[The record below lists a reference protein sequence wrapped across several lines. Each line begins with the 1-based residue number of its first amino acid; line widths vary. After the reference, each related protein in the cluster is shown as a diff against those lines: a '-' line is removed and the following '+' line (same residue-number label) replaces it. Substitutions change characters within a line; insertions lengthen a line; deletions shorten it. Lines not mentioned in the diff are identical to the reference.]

1 MVESEDV
8 DRPLRAQSCSDSS
21 SSSFGSF
28 SDHDRDAHPTASP
41 PPTLSQS
48 QQPAASLSPTSV
60 STTASKLVV
69 VNRSSLSKVA
79 PAPTPVHSTPAT
91 PHSPHLKPAAA
102 NRLSVVTSPANGHRP
117 RPSVNLPQ
125 QPSEAFLS
133 PSSMYTPL
141 FSPHGPKSPPL
152 LRKKH
157 GELALRLGD
166 VMGEIHKHEREKR
179 ELHSQ
184 LTHRHHPL
192 LQDAQSVERRVS
204 ASVGDW
210 KPYDDNKERRSQ
222 QLATAA
228 VPRTSSLTADS
239 SGSTADGGT
248 AGNKTV
254 AAYNHPHKRA
264 GSTLPLVVSRSNRHA
279 ERIVHWM
286 TDLRYQ
292 YVAMVLC
299 LLALYLN
306 DFDYAVL
313 PAAADTPVSAILLTI
328 FLLFSVE
335 IVVQCIVKRNYFASF
350 FFWMDAIGT
359 VSLIFDI
366 SFIVDSFWSST
377 QLTTSD
383 TSSARVQQSAS
394 VIRLTRF
401 ARILRVIRLVRIVRL
416 FRYNNPLSGSKHPS
430 KVGLHLSE
438 LIDKRTILMMLG
450 LVIIL
455 PFLTGDPAPDDQSPA
470 LGLEVLVDTQRPTD
484 FSALS
489 SVYLATQPDL
499 IYLFINTTAAAMA
512 GNGSQVLLDR
522 RADMSWLRVSE
533 LNIYTD
539 GTSQATFSIRDGV
552 YLSSCYSMATTSLI
566 IAVFAIGS
574 YVISRNVHSLVVAPL
589 ERMTQIIRKLAG
601 TVCFLSAATEDESRE
616 LTDGLETNMIEST
629 IEKMANIFAVQPDG
643 NSALPKPL
651 QMMAG
656 SKHTEILTNSSVVS
670 IEVTERPK
678 GIREQPVVD
687 DGSVSDDR
695 SQWHDIDTTVH
706 RELSTIDEIVSHPL
720 VIPYFDLYLSSCFVS
735 ENLHF
740 CLEVDRFR
748 SIIRT
753 HALNLHN
760 SFISHR
766 AHNAI
771 NTSSGL
777 RDAIVRGLDEPTVQ
791 LFDGAQRECLG
802 LMRGHWNVFLRSR
815 WCRGYVKKAEEQ
827 ERRRARMQ
835 DRKAAGGKSDKKVRG
850 QLAEPLL
857 PTSEVAEVI
866 PVATSSGGSGG
877 GGGVEAGEVTSVE
890 VLHSRPG
897 ADDEDDEGKV
907 DEDNTHV
914 TELLALTTA
923 RVRSSSNDGSIS
935 TARGRAQTV
944 PVTEFPGAVNAG
956 GRLRDE

>member
-1 MVESEDV
+1 M
-8 DRPLRAQSCSDSS
+8 
-21 SSSFGSF
+21 
-28 SDHDRDAHPTASP
+28 
-41 PPTLSQS
+41 
-48 QQPAASLSPTSV
+48 
-60 STTASKLVV
+60 
-69 VNRSSLSKVA
+69 
-79 PAPTPVHSTPAT
+79 
-91 PHSPHLKPAAA
+91 
-102 NRLSVVTSPANGHRP
+102 
-117 RPSVNLPQ
+117 
-125 QPSEAFLS
+125 
-133 PSSMYTPL
+133 
-141 FSPHGPKSPPL
+141 

-157 GELALRLGD
+157 SELALRLGD
-166 VMGEIHKHEREKR
+166 VMGEIHRHEKEKR

-192 LQDAQSVERRVS
+192 LQDAQSAERRVS
-204 ASVGDW
+204 ASIDDW
-210 KPYDDNKERRSQ
+210 KPYDDYKERRSQ
-222 QLATAA
+222 QQTSAIVSRANSIKTDTNNNNNNNNNTSNNKTNNATTT
-228 VPRTSSLTADS
+228 TSSTPF
-239 SGSTADGGT
+239 
-248 AGNKTV
+248 V
-254 AAYNHPHKRA
+254 AVKASHHRRA
-264 GSTLPLVVSRSNRHA
+264 PSTLPLVVSRSNRHA

-292 YVAMVLC
+292 YVAMVMC
-299 LLALYLN
+299 LIALYLN

-313 PAAADTPVSAILLTI
+313 PKGADTTVSVLLLII
-328 FLLFSVE
+328 FLVFGVE
-335 IVVQCIVKRNYFASF
+335 IVVQCVVKRNYFCSF
-350 FFWMDAIGT
+350 FFWMDLIGT

-366 SFIVDSFWSST
+366 SFIVNSFWSST

-383 TSSARVQQSAS
+383 TASSRVQQSAS

-416 FRYNNPLSGSKHPS
+416 FRYNSPLSGSKHPS

-455 PFLTGDPAPDDQSPA
+455 PFLTGDPASDDQSPA
-470 LGLEVLVDTQRPTD
+470 LGLEVLVDTQRPID
-484 FSALS
+484 FSVLS
-489 SVYLATQPDL
+489 GVYLATQPDL
-499 IYLFINTTAAAMA
+499 IYLFINTTAAAIA

-522 RADMSWLRVSE
+522 RNEMSWLRVSE

-539 GTSQATFSIRDGV
+539 GTSQASFSIRDSV

-678 GIREQPVVD
+678 GIQEQPVVD

-695 SQWHDIDTTVH
+695 SQWHDIDTAVH
-706 RELSTIDEIVSHPL
+706 RELSSIDEIVSHPL
-720 VIPYFDLYLSSCFVS
+720 VVPYFDLYLSSCFVS

-753 HALNLHN
+753 HALNLYN
-760 SFISHR
+760 SFISNR

-771 NTSSGL
+771 NTSSDL
-777 RDAIVRGLDEPTVQ
+777 RDAIAGGLEEPTVQ

-802 LMRGHWNVFLRSR
+802 LMRGHWSVFLRSR
-815 WCRGYVKKAEEQ
+815 WCRGYVKKADEQ
-827 ERRRARMQ
+827 ERRRARML
-835 DRKAAGGKSDKKVRG
+835 DKKAAAGKAGKARSE
-850 QLAEPLL
+850 LAEPLL
-857 PTSEVAEVI
+857 SKSEGMNE
-866 PVATSSGGSGG
+866 THRSSSGDGSGAVSG
-877 GGGVEAGEVTSVE
+877 RSGSVEAGEVTNVE
-890 VLHSRPG
+890 VLQTERG
-897 ADDEDDEGKV
+897 RGEDDEVKS
-907 DEDNTHV
+907 DDDHTL
-914 TELLALTTA
+914 TSELLGAPTG
-923 RVRSSSNDGSIS
+923 RVRSSSEGSSIT
-935 TARGRAQTV
+935 TARGRINTSSN
-944 PVTEFPGAVNAG
+944 FPGAVNMG
-956 GRLRDE
+956 GRLQDD

>member
-1 MVESEDV
+1 MN
-8 DRPLRAQSCSDSS
+8 RLLRAQSLSDSS
-21 SSSFGSF
+21 SSSIGPY
-28 SDHDRDAHPTASP
+28 SDHERTQPTPSHGAHNQRPVINTAFS
-41 PPTLSQS
+41 SS
-48 QQPAASLSPTSV
+48 AASLSPSSHLPAASPSAKLSGARRSSV
-60 STTASKLVV
+60 S
-69 VNRSSLSKVA
+69 KVS
-79 PAPTPVHSTPAT
+79 PAPLASP
-91 PHSPHLKPAAA
+91 SPHLKPAATA
-102 NRLSVVTSPANGHRP
+102 HRLSVATSPTNHRP
-117 RPSVNLPQ
+117 RPSVSFPQ

-133 PSSMYTPL
+133 PSNTYTPL

-157 GELALRLGD
+157 SELALRLGD
-166 VMGEIHKHEREKR
+166 VMGEIHKHEKEKR

-192 LQDAQSVERRVS
+192 LQDATQPADSRRVS

-210 KPYDDNKERRSQ
+210 KPYDVQKDRRSQ
-222 QLATAA
+222 QQQAA
-228 VPRTSSLTADS
+228 QSRVNSVTEDNR
-239 SGSTADGGT
+239 
-248 AGNKTV
+248 TV
-254 AAYNHPHKRA
+254 AAAPSDVNKSVAHRRG

-279 ERIVHWM
+279 ERVVQWM

-299 LLALYLN
+299 ILALYLN
-306 DFDYAVL
+306 DLDYAVL
-313 PAAADTPVSAILLTI
+313 PKAADTPVSAILLSI
-328 FLLFSVE
+328 FILFCTE
-335 IVVQCIVKRNYFASF
+335 IIVQCIVKRNYFGSF
-350 FFWMDAIGT
+350 FFWMDLIGS
-359 VSLIFDI
+359 VSLMFDI
-366 SFIVDSFWSST
+366 SFIVNSFWSSS
-377 QLTTSD
+377 QLITSN
-383 TSSARVQQSAS
+383 TASARVQQSAS

-438 LIDKRTILMMLG
+438 LIDKRTILMLLG
-450 LVIIL
+450 LVVIL

-470 LGLEVLVDTQRPTD
+470 LGLEVLVDTQRPAD
-484 FSALS
+484 FIALS
-489 SVYLATQPDL
+489 SVYLAAQSDL
-499 IYLFINTTAAAMA
+499 IYLFVNTSTAAAA

-522 RADMSWLRVSE
+522 RSEMGWLRVSE
-533 LNIYTD
+533 LNIYSD
-539 GTSQATFSIRDGV
+539 GGSQATFSIRDSV

-616 LTDGLETNMIEST
+616 MTDGLETNMIEST

-678 GIREQPVVD
+678 GIQEQPVVD

-695 SQWHDIDTTVH
+695 SQWQDIDTAVH
-706 RELSTIDEIVSHPL
+706 RELATIDEIVSHPL

-753 HALNLHN
+753 HALNLYN
-760 SFISHR
+760 SFISNR

-771 NTSSGL
+771 NTSSNL
-777 RDAIVRGLDEPTVQ
+777 RETIASGLDEPTAQ
-791 LFDGAQRECLG
+791 LFDGAQRDCLG
-802 LMRGHWNVFLRSR
+802 LMRGHWIVFLRSR

-827 ERRRARMQ
+827 ERRRARMLGK
-835 DRKAAGGKSDKKVRG
+835 KAVGGKARVDSE
-850 QLAEPLL
+850 LAEPLL
-857 PTSEVAEVI
+857 GNTEVAVETNRVR
-866 PVATSSGGSGG
+866 ASSEGGNV
-877 GGGVEAGEVTSVE
+877 GGVEDGEVTSVE
-890 VLHSRPG
+890 VLHSDLG
-897 ADDEDDEGKV
+897 SGDDDEEKSGD
-907 DEDNTHV
+907 DNTHT
-914 TELLALTTA
+914 TELLAPTAA
-923 RVRSSSNDGSIS
+923 RVRSSSNEESIS
-935 TARGRAQTV
+935 SAADRSRTSTMSD
-944 PVTEFPGAVNAG
+944 FPGAVNMG
-956 GRLRDE
+956 GRLQDE

>member
-1 MVESEDV
+1 ME
-8 DRPLRAQSCSDSS
+8 RATHVQSRSDSS
-21 SSSFGSF
+21 ISSVSSF
-28 SDHDRDAHPTASP
+28 SDHEHD
-41 PPTLSQS
+41 SQHN
-48 QQPAASLSPTSV
+48 ASLQTVRSQHPQQQQTAHSTATSTATSA
-60 STTASKLVV
+60 STPSNPATAK
-69 VNRSSLSKVA
+69 RSSLSKVA
-79 PAPTPVHSTPAT
+79 PTPTNAHSATTPR
-91 PHSPHLKPAAA
+91 SPHLKPATA
-102 NRLSVVTSPANGHRP
+102 NRLSVTTTSPTNAHRP
-117 RPSVNLPQ
+117 RPSINLPQ
-125 QPSEAFLS
+125 QPSDMFLS
-133 PSSMYTPL
+133 PSNTYTPL

-157 GELALRLGD
+157 SELALRLGD
-166 VMGEIHKHEREKR
+166 VMGEIHKHEKEKR

-192 LQDAQSVERRVS
+192 LQDAATAERRVS
-204 ASVGDW
+204 ASIGDW
-210 KPYDDNKERRSQ
+210 KPYDDKMQRRSQ
-222 QLATAA
+222 QAA
-228 VPRTSSLTADS
+228 AALSRADS
-239 SGSTADGGT
+239 ITKSNTTTTTTNPTPPAISSKPST
-248 AGNKTV
+248 
-254 AAYNHPHKRA
+254 HRRA

-286 TDLRYQ
+286 TNLHYQ
-292 YVAMVLC
+292 YAAMVLC

-313 PAAADTPVSAILLTI
+313 PKGADTAISVILLII
-328 FLLFSVE
+328 FLLFGIE
-335 IVVQCIVKRNYFASF
+335 IVVQCIVKRNYFCSF
-350 FFWMDAIGT
+350 FFWMDLIGT

-366 SFIVDSFWSST
+366 SFIVNSFWSAN
-377 QLTTSD
+377 QLTTSN
-383 TSSARVQQSAS
+383 TASSRVQQSAS

-416 FRYNNPLSGSKHPS
+416 FRYNSPLSGSKHPS

-455 PFLTGDPAPDDQSPA
+455 PFLTGDPASDDQSPA
-470 LGLEVLVDTQRPTD
+470 LGLEVLVDTLQAND
-484 FSALS
+484 FNVLS
-489 SVYLATQPDL
+489 GVYLATQPDL
-499 IYLFINTTAAAMA
+499 IYLFINTTAAAIA
-512 GNGSQVLLDR
+512 GHGNQVLLDR
-522 RADMSWLRVSE
+522 RSEMSWLRVSE

-539 GTSQATFSIRDGV
+539 GTSQATFSIRDSV

-601 TVCFLSAATEDESRE
+601 TVCFLSAATEDESRA

-656 SKHTEILTNSSVVS
+656 SKHTEILTHSSVVS

-687 DGSVSDDR
+687 DGSISDDR
-695 SQWHDIDTTVH
+695 SQWQDIDPTIH
-706 RELSTIDEIVSHPL
+706 RELATIDEIVSHPL

-771 NTSSGL
+771 NTSSELREAIAGGL
-777 RDAIVRGLDEPTVQ
+777 EEPTVA
-791 LFDGAQRECLG
+791 LFDEAQRECLG
-802 LMRGHWNVFLRSR
+802 LMRGHWSVFVRSR

-827 ERRRARMQ
+827 ERRRARMMTK
-835 DRKAAGGKSDKKVRG
+835 KAGAGKGGKGKSE
-850 QLAEPLL
+850 LAEPLL
-857 PTSEVAEVI
+857 SKSGEVADETHRSLSVD
-866 PVATSSGGSGG
+866 GSGG
-877 GGGVEAGEVTSVE
+877 RDRGGGSGVEAGEVTSVE
-890 VLHSRPG
+890 ILSMARG
-897 ADDEDDEGKV
+897 RGDEDDEKV
-907 DEDNTHV
+907 EEHTTHM
-914 TELLALTTA
+914 TELLTPAA
-923 RVRSSSNDGSIS
+923 RMRSSSGEGSIS
-935 TARGRAQTV
+935 TDRGRTSTV
-944 PVTEFPGAVNAG
+944 TADFPGAVNMG
-956 GRLRDE
+956 GRLQENDN